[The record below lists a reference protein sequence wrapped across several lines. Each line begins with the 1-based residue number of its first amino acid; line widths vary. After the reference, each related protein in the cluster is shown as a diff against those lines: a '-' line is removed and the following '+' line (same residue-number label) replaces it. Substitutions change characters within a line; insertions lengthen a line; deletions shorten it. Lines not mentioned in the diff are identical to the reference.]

1 MENSVITRLTVA
13 VSMWEDGDFRVVR
26 ADRVS
31 SCWQRMLSG
40 CLQAPVMAVLRE
52 LIHCL
57 SPCEQGK
64 EALWDLQG
72 AFEFFCLSLLSTS
85 GALRRGAE
93 DMAAVWKK
101 MAPGGRP
108 PNWDVFLSL
117 CSVQTAVINVFKGG
131 GLQSNELY
139 ALNEN
144 IRYLAGQNQCCVSI
158 RRLRVLLTLRRD
170 LLSPCCFSACC

>member
-1 MENSVITRLTVA
+1 
-13 VSMWEDGDFRVVR
+13 
-26 ADRVS
+26 
-31 SCWQRMLSG
+31 
-40 CLQAPVMAVLRE
+40 MAVLRE

-101 MAPGGRP
+101 WPLEADHLTGMCFCLFAACRQLWSTFSKGAACRAMSCMHWMRTSGTWLAETSAVFPLGGWASSSP
-108 PNWDVFLSL
+108 TALPCLVLAASLLAVKLFLWLLCWDFTFQTSHSDRMPMLMYIMHFVLG
-117 CSVQTAVINVFKGG
+117 VQVDRG
-131 GLQSNELY
+131 
-139 ALNEN
+139 
-144 IRYLAGQNQCCVSI
+144 
-158 RRLRVLLTLRRD
+158 
-170 LLSPCCFSACC
+170 